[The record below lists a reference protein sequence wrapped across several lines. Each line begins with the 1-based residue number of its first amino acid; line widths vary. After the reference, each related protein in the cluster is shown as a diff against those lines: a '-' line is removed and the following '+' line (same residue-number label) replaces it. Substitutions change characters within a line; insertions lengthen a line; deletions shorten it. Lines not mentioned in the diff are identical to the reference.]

1 LAEIEQVRE
10 QLNQLKQQLQAH
22 NQRYYVLDAP
32 EISDYDYD
40 KLMRELQNLEQAFP
54 ELITSDSPTQRVGGL
69 AADGFEKVAHRQ
81 PLLSLA
87 NAFSSAE
94 LRDFDQ
100 KICQLLQ
107 LTQIEYVAELKID
120 GLAMNL
126 TYEAGLLTQGATR
139 GDGYYGENVTANIR
153 TIRSIPLRLPAPVLP
168 ILEVRGEVYMPRTSF
183 DRLNAQKEQQGES
196 LFANPR
202 NAAAGSLRQLDPK
215 VTAERTLDFF
225 VYGLG
230 EAAGLTFT
238 THFERLEYAR
248 LLGFKVNPHFKKLA
262 GIELVID
269 YCQSWVD
276 KRTDLPYNIDGI
288 AIKVNNLAAQQQLG
302 TTAKDPRWAIAF
314 KFPAEQAVTT
324 LESIDINVGRT
335 GVLTPTANLLPVR
348 LAGTTV
354 SRAALHNE
362 DYIRDKDI
370 RIGDKVIV
378 HKAGEIIPEVVSVV
392 TEARDGT
399 EQTFVMPLH
408 CPECSHTVVRLDG
421 ESAHKCSNPHCPA
434 LFREGLIHFV
444 SRDAM
449 NIEGLG
455 ESVAEVLVASGLV
468 TDFVDLYKLETADL
482 LVLDRFAAKSAQKLV
497 DAIAS
502 SKTAGLERLIFALGI
517 RHVGVK
523 AATLLAQRFGTIQA
537 LIQATAE
544 ELTTIDEIG
553 PKIAASLLSY
563 FANEKNLRLIEGLQ
577 LVGVDTTAKEQ
588 VQQINKIFSGKAFV
602 LTGTLPSLSRAEA
615 TEVIKQRGGKVTTAV
630 SKKTDYV
637 LAGDDAGS
645 KLDKAQML
653 GVAVIDETEFLRL
666 LEENT

>member
-1 LAEIEQVRE
+1 MAEMEQVRE
-10 QLNQLKQQLQAH
+10 QLSQLKQQLHYH
-22 NQRYYVLDAP
+22 NHRYYVCDAP

-69 AADGFEKVAHRQ
+69 AVDGFEKVAHRQ

-87 NAFSSAE
+87 NAFSSDE
-94 LRDFDQ
+94 LREFDR
-100 KICQLLQ
+100 KICELLQ
-107 LTQIEYVAELKID
+107 LTEIEYVAELKID

-153 TIRSIPLRLPAPVLP
+153 TIRTIPLRLPASVPS

-215 VTAERTLDFF
+215 VTAQRTLDFF

-230 EAAGLTFT
+230 EAAGLTFV

-248 LLGFKVNPHFKKLA
+248 TLGFKVNPHFRKLA

-269 YCQSWVD
+269 YCQSWVEQ
-276 KRTDLPYNIDGI
+276 RADLPYNIDGI

-335 GVLTPTANLLPVR
+335 GVLTPTANLTPVR

-370 RIGDKVIV
+370 RIGDKVVV

-399 EQTFVMPLH
+399 EQIFVMPLH
-408 CPECSHTVVRLDG
+408 CPECSHPVVRLDG
-421 ESAHKCSNPHCPA
+421 ESAQKCSNPHCPA

-455 ESVAEVLVASGLV
+455 ESVAEVLVSRGLV

-482 LVLDRFAAKSAQKLV
+482 LALDRFAAKSAQNLIA
-497 DAIAS
+497 AIAS

-523 AATLLAQRFGTIQA
+523 AATLLAQRFGAIEA

-544 ELTTIDEIG
+544 ELTAIDEIG

-563 FANEKNLRLIEGLQ
+563 FASDQNLQLIRGLQ
-577 LVGVDTTAKEQ
+577 FVGVDTTAKEL
-588 VQQINKIFSGKAFV
+588 VQQVNRIFEGKTFV
-602 LTGTLPSLSRAEA
+602 LTGTLPSLSRTEA

-637 LAGDDAGS
+637 LAGDEAGS
-645 KLDKAQML
+645 KLDKARTL
-653 GVAVIDETEFLRL
+653 GVAVIEEAEFLRL
-666 LEENT
+666 LEENP

>member
-1 LAEIEQVRE
+1 MAEIAQVRE
-10 QLNQLKQQLQAH
+10 KMNQLKQQLHYH
-22 NQRYYVLDAP
+22 NHCYYVRDAP

-40 KLMRELQNLEQAFP
+40 KLMRELQNLEQDFP
-54 ELITSDSPTQRVGGL
+54 ELISSDSPTQRVGGL
-69 AADGFEKVAHRQ
+69 AAEGFEKVAHRQ

-94 LRDFDQ
+94 LREFDQ

-107 LTQIEYVAELKID
+107 VTEIEYVVELKID

-126 TYEAGLLTQGATR
+126 TYEAGLLAQGATR
-139 GDGYYGENVTANIR
+139 GDGFYGENVTANIR

-183 DRLNAQKEQQGES
+183 DRLNAQREQQGET

-215 VTAERTLDFF
+215 VAAQRTLDFF

-230 EAAGLTFT
+230 EAVGLDFT
-238 THFERLEYAR
+238 THFERLEYAGI
-248 LLGFKVNPHFKKLA
+248 LGFKVNPHIKKLT
-262 GIELVID
+262 GMELVID
-269 YCQSWVD
+269 YCQSWID
-276 KRTDLPYNIDGI
+276 KREELPYNIDGI

-314 KFPAEQAVTT
+314 KFPAEQVVTT

-335 GVLTPTANLLPVR
+335 GVLTPTANLTPIR
-348 LAGTTV
+348 LAGTVV

-362 DYIRDKDI
+362 DYIKEKDI
-370 RIGDKVIV
+370 RIGDQVIV

-392 TEARDGT
+392 TEARDGRET
-399 EQTFVMPLH
+399 AFVMPLT
-408 CPECSHTVVRLDG
+408 CPECGHAVIRLEG
-421 ESAHKCSNPHCPA
+421 ESARKCSNPHCPA

-482 LVLDRFAAKSAQKLV
+482 LELERFGVRSAQKLV
-497 DAIAS
+497 DAIVS
-502 SKTAGLERLIFALGI
+502 SKTAGLERLVFALGI

-523 AATLLAQRFGTIQA
+523 AATLLAQHFGTIEA
-537 LIQATAE
+537 LAQATSE
-544 ELTTIDEIG
+544 ELTAIDEIG

-563 FANEKNLRLIEGLQ
+563 FASEKNQRQIAELKLIGM
-577 LVGVDTTAKEQ
+577 DTTAK
-588 VQQINKIFSGKAFV
+588 QQIEQINRIFEGKTFV
-602 LTGTLPSLSRAEA
+602 LTGTLASLSRTEA
-615 TEVIKQRGGKVTTAV
+615 SEVIKLRGGKVTNSV

-637 LAGDDAGS
+637 LAGEDAGS
-645 KLDKAQML
+645 KLDKAQTL
-653 GVAVIDETEFLRL
+653 GVAVISEAEFLDL
-666 LEENT
+666 LEEKA